1 MGKEELH
8 FQKEDYVKKKA
19 EQEGLGYSDG
29 EVIFVST

>member
-1 MGKEELH
+1 MKN
-8 FQKEDYVKKKA
+8 FIFRKKIMKKKA